1 MKKRYYFTKS
11 SVVRLADLE
20 QGIRTDVSFEEF
32 KANSKVVEMTE
43 QDSLDREEAIRG
55 YIEADRAVN
64 KARRDWTM
72 LKVMQKP
79 FEEAK
84 KAYENLKQEFVD
96 KWVNNPWIADRTMVF
111 DLHLNEKFETA
122 EEALKALYECE
133 MTAARKLVGCQI
145 G

>member
-32 KANSKVVEMTE
+32 KVNSKVVEMTE
-43 QDSLDREEAIRG
+43 KDSLDREEAIKG
-55 YIEADRAVN
+55 YVEADRAVN

-72 LKVMQKP
+72 LKAMQRP

-84 KAYENLKQEFVD
+84 KAYEDLKKQFTER
-96 KWVNNPWIADRTMVF
+96 WVKNPWIEDRTMVF
-111 DLHLNEKFETA
+111 DLNLNEKFATA
-122 EEALKALYECE
+122 DEALRALYDCE
-133 MTAARKLVGCQI
+133 LTAARKLACQLA
-145 G
+145 